1 MTTKSSGNFIRA
13 FRMIGTMEGISFLV
27 LLGIC
32 MPLKYIAGIPEPV
45 KFIGWVHGLLF
56 ILYVGAVVQA
66 KFVLNWSFKQVFFA
80 LVASVIPFGPFVIDR
95 QYLKDTET
103 GTTIKS

>member
-1 MTTKSSGNFIRA
+1 MNTKPTANFIRA

-32 MPLKYIAGIPEPV
+32 MPLKYFAGIPEAV
-45 KFIGWVHGLLF
+45 KIVGWAHGLLF

-66 KFVLNWSFKQVFFA
+66 KFVLNWSYKQVFYA
-80 LVASVIPFGPFVIDR
+80 LLASVIPFGPFIIDR
-95 QYLKDTET
+95 QYLKASEAT
-103 GTTIKS
+103 GTGS